1 MRLKP
6 VIAEYLASLTGRGLA
21 ASYCKTEGVILRV
34 FERFWGHRPIEK
46 LTKAQLYRYAG
57 ELRQRRGQ
65 RGKPLTDAT
74 VRRYCQA
81 VALLGDWMYRRELC
95 PANPSDGFELA
106 GKKDPGLRKVPTADQ
121 MESVLDAITETRDR
135 ALFELMYSS
144 GLRINE
150 ALNLETSDVKLE
162 ERTLLV
168 RWGKGKKDRYV
179 PFSHT
184 AQSWLMKY
192 LQRDRGQL
200 LPGLPDE
207 ARKYLFLHSDGNLSW
222 KVAAERWKDALKA
235 AGLGEK
241 GYSLHSIR
249 HACATG
255 MLENGADIRYVQEL
269 LGHESLSTTQIYTR
283 LDRERI
289 KTAYRSYHP
298 RENQQYVEVS
308 QEYREAVAKLK
319 EELAEGKKEYKRKV
333 DRRGRTGE
341 T

>member
-6 VIAEYLASLTGRGLA
+6 VVAEYLASLAGRGLS
-21 ASYCKTEGVILRV
+21 ASYRKTEAVILGV

-46 LTKAQLYRYAG
+46 LTKAWLYRFAG
-57 ELRQRRGQ
+57 ELRQRQGQ
-65 RGKPLTDAT
+65 RGKPLSDTT

-95 PANPSDGFELA
+95 AVNPSDGFELA
-106 GKKDPGLRKVPTADQ
+106 GKKDPGLRKVPSADQ

-150 ALNLETSDVKLE
+150 ALNLEVNDVKLE

-184 AQSWLMKY
+184 AQSWLMRY
-192 LQRDRGQL
+192 LQKDRGQL
-200 LPGLPDE
+200 LLGLADE
-207 ARKYLFLHSDGNLSW
+207 ARKYLFLHSEGKLSW
-222 KVAAERWKDALKA
+222 KVAAARWKDAVKA
-235 AGLGEK
+235 TGLWEK

-289 KTAYRSYHP
+289 KAAYRSYHP
-298 RENQQYVEVS
+298 RENLQYVEVS
-308 QEYREAVAKLK
+308 QEYRSEVAKLK
-319 EELAEGKKEYKRKV
+319 QELAAGKKEYQRKV
-333 DRRGRTGE
+333 DRRRRTEE